1 LLIVA
6 ALGSAQ
12 SQNHRPQVKRT
23 FDSSGCPPYHA
34 RAMANPLLD
43 HASPG
48 DLADRGQT
56 FEIEGEIQDFKR
68 LLEIVE
74 ADLAEVPAQ
83 LVPAQWRMAP
93 VGIKLD
99 FSWADAK
106 KEFPAL
112 TGQVTANIAALCQR
126 CLEPCEIAVETE
138 LKMVLVKKS
147 PRLKVA
153 ETAFSEFEVWELAE
167 DTIRPLDIVEEAL
180 IMALPLSPLHSSRDL
195 CGQLADDVVQEKSGT
210 ARPFADLKS
219 QMGK

>member
-12 SQNHRPQVKRT
+12 SQNHHPQKKRI

-56 FEIEGEIQDFKR
+56 FETEGKIQDFKR
-68 LLEIVE
+68 LLEIVA

-83 LVPAQWRMAP
+83 LVPAQWRIAP
-93 VGIKLD
+93 VGIKLN
-99 FSWADAK
+99 FSWVDSD

-126 CLEPCEIAVETE
+126 CLEPCEIVVATE
-138 LKMVLVKKS
+138 LKMVFVKES
-147 PRLKVA
+147 PRLKA
-153 ETAFSEFEVWELAE
+153 ADIEFSEYDVWELAE

-180 IMALPLSPLHSSRDL
+180 IMALPLSPLHPSRDL
-195 CGQLADDVVQEKSGT
+195 CGPLADNVVQEKTDT

>member
-1 LLIVA
+1 
-6 ALGSAQ
+6 
-12 SQNHRPQVKRT
+12 
-23 FDSSGCPPYHA
+23 
-34 RAMANPLLD
+34 MANPLLD

-99 FSWADAK
+99 FSWADGK
-106 KEFPAL
+106 QEFPAL

-138 LKMVLVKKS
+138 LKMVLVKES
-147 PRLKVA
+147 PQLKAA